1 MNNQTEHHLHAL
13 ELDKILELLAQETAS
28 DAAVEMARELRPA
41 SDLEDAQHLL
51 NETLSLIHI

>member
-41 SDLEDAQHLL
+41 SEIGRASCR
-51 NETLSLIHI
+51 ERV